1 MIWHC
6 SITWFVTYCRRIHP
20 SWNFC
25 WGLYYTTAPLL
36 LATNIS
42 ARSMNLPQTSTLK
55 YNQKH
60 CMYRKIPLYG
70 WSANNNILFLGRK
83 STKRMQYICL
93 IRRVLYVHLTI
104 PEKLFE
110 FVGLI
115 IQTSKTE
122 LHVLTIKDFLKITL
136 YETSNTSHTELK

>member
-1 MIWHC
+1 
-6 SITWFVTYCRRIHP
+6 
-20 SWNFC
+20 
-25 WGLYYTTAPLL
+25 
-36 LATNIS
+36 
-42 ARSMNLPQTSTLK
+42 
-55 YNQKH
+55 
-60 CMYRKIPLYG
+60 MYRKIPLYG

-136 YETSNTSHTELK
+136 YETSNTSHKELK

>member
-1 MIWHC
+1 M
-6 SITWFVTYCRRIHP
+6 
-20 SWNFC
+20 
-25 WGLYYTTAPLL
+25 
-36 LATNIS
+36 
-42 ARSMNLPQTSTLK
+42 
-55 YNQKH
+55 
-60 CMYRKIPLYG
+60 
-70 WSANNNILFLGRK
+70 
-83 STKRMQYICL
+83 
-93 IRRVLYVHLTI
+93 HLTI